1 MKISIFHIWIFF
13 CEVPVQVFCQL
24 FYWVVSFI
32 LNFYVLK
39 NGYTVYK
46 PNKLQTYSLYIF
58 PGIVYINIYIPQI
71 FFFKY
76 TVLHHS

>member
-1 MKISIFHIWIFF
+1 MFRLCSIYVKAVEDFF
-13 CEVPVQVFCQL
+13 F
-24 FYWVVSFI
+24 WVVSFI

-71 FFFKY
+71 FFKY
-76 TVLHHS
+76 TILHHS